1 MFPCGH
7 RPYYQ
12 IKKISIQQKD
22 ERISKD
28 IRWDCAAIGIVVSE
42 AIEQLWIDV
51 SPLLT
56 GEDNKFVG
64 AQDAH

>member
-1 MFPCGH
+1 M
-7 RPYYQ
+7 RED
-12 IKKISIQQKD
+12 D

-28 IRWDCAAIGIVVSE
+28 IGWDSTAIGRAVNE